1 MWDHPLITDKKVH
14 ANRPDITIHKKKEKE
29 LVLVDFSIPHDTNI
43 VEKTAEKLTKY
54 KDLEIELQKCWD
66 LKKTLTVPVIIGAL
80 GTVSTD
86 HIQYLKNLS
95 ENIDPVVV
103 QKIAMLGTANILQSV
118 LSIKTDTENSEK

>member
-1 MWDHPLITDKKVH
+1 M
-14 ANRPDITIHKKKEKE
+14 
-29 LVLVDFSIPHDTNI
+29 
-43 VEKTAEKLTKY
+43 EKTAEKLTKY

-86 HIQYLKNLS
+86 HIQYLKFLS

-103 QKIAMLGTANILQSV
+103 QKIAMLGTANILRSV